1 MSRHV
6 KDLGFGI
13 TQHIGLAIGNL
24 NIDAGNAVPV
34 GFRSADDAAGLLSD
48 LQIATGVITM
58 VMGVE
63 NLGNLPALGDSSDQH
78 RVDHDRAMAPVT
90 PVAVSCTR

>member
-1 MSRHV
+1 VSRHV

-13 TQHIGLAIGNL
+13 TQHRGLAIGNL
-24 NIDAGNAVPV
+24 NIDAGNAVSV
-34 GFRSADDAAGLLSD
+34 GFRSDDDAAGLLFD

-63 NLGNLPALGDSSDQH
+63 DMGSFPVLGGSSGQH
-78 RVDHDRAMAPVT
+78 RVDHGRATARIT
-90 PVAVSCTR
+90 PVAA